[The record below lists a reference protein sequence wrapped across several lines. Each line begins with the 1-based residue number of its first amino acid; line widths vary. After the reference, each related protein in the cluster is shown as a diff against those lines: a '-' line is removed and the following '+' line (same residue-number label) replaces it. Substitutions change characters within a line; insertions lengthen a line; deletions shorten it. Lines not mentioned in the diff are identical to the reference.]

1 MSNKNKNMLKYNL
14 NDISINKQIHKRN
27 YSSNKKKSFLK
38 VKNMPIYSTNISDFI
53 VEFNRIKKNIK
64 KLKKNYEEKHFS
76 TYKKLIIY

>member
-1 MSNKNKNMLKYNL
+1 MSTCQH
-14 NDISINKQIHKRN
+14 IRI

-64 KLKKNYEEKHFS
+64 KLKKNYEEKYFS
-76 TYKKLIIY
+76 TYNIIIIYHLNKSTFK